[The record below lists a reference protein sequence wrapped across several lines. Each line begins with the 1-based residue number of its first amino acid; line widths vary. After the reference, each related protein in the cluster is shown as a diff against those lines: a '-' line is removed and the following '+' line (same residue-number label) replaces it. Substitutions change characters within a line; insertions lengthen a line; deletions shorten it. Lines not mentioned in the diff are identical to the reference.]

1 MDAYRAVKQR
11 LFDDYGKLYAKSPRF
26 ASINSD
32 DPTGAIYAKAA
43 QEAGFDVWTYGVNS
57 SDSKVRAKEIEA
69 HPSETKFQV
78 VEKGGQTYPVT
89 LKIGGLFNVSNA
101 LAAIAAVRSRGVS
114 VEAVQKGLAA
124 LPHVP
129 GRFEPVPTG
138 DLGFHAIVDYAH
150 TPDGLENLLK
160 SAKALNPKRIICV
173 FGCGGDRDRT
183 KRPIMGRLAS
193 ELADRVVIT
202 SDNPRT
208 EDPDFII
215 EEIVA
220 GIDPELI
227 ESKTVIEPDR
237 SEAIRIA
244 ILNEAKPGDLVVI
257 AGKGHETYQIVGDRI
272 FHFDDREKVREA
284 IALWK

>member
-1 MDAYRAVKQR
+1 
-11 LFDDYGKLYAKSPRF
+11 
-26 ASINSD
+26 
-32 DPTGAIYAKAA
+32 
-43 QEAGFDVWTYGVNS
+43 
-57 SDSKVRAKEIEA
+57 
-69 HPSETKFQV
+69 
-78 VEKGGQTYPVT
+78 
-89 LKIGGLFNVSNA
+89 
-101 LAAIAAVRSRGVS
+101 

-129 GRFEPVPTG
+129 RRFEPVPTG